1 MNIIKQERKK
11 KNSQENEKLKI
22 NFLSVKINKII
33 EIVIVPKKSSK
44 NFIYKNVAIDLDE
57 KLILKILSS
66 RYENVFIT
74 IISSENDL
82 KELSIRKPD
91 LVFSGV
97 KYFNFNNKKIWLNDF
112 LEDFGI
118 KYIVSNS
125 SALQNESDKNKA
137 KKIMQKTKVKT
148 ADFFLSFPGKH
159 PSESSLPL
167 KFPLFIKPSTGGNSL
182 GVDFNSIVYNYA
194 SFKAKVLDIKLN
206 QNLPSLV
213 ETYLSGKEYSVGIF
227 EDNTSGNLIAMP
239 IEIIVKKNING
250 HCILDF
256 NVKKN
261 DQEKVIEVLDMI
273 IFDKLVKLAKKSFK
287 ALGGKSIGRID
298 IKMNQSGIPHFIEAN
313 LMPGLEKGYFYRS
326 CLINFQMS
334 YEDMIFNI
342 ASIGLTSH

>member
-11 KNSQENEKLKI
+11 KNSQENQKLKI
-22 NFLSVKINKII
+22 NFLSVKINKTI
-33 EIVIVPKKSSK
+33 EIVIVPKKSNK
-44 NFIYKNVAIDLDE
+44 DFIYKNVAIDLDE

-74 IISSENDL
+74 TISSENDL

-97 KYFNFNNKKIWLNDF
+97 KYFYFNNKIIWLNDF

-118 KYIVSNS
+118 KYIVSSS
-125 SALQNESDKNKA
+125 SALQNEFNKNKA

-167 KFPLFIKPSTGGNSL
+167 KFPLFIKPLTGGNSR

-239 IEIIVKKNING
+239 IEIIVEKNING

-256 NVKKN
+256 NVKK
-261 DQEKVIEVLDMI
+261 MI
-273 IFDKLVKLAKKSFK
+273 KKK
-287 ALGGKSIGRID
+287 
-298 IKMNQSGIPHFIEAN
+298 
-313 LMPGLEKGYFYRS
+313 
-326 CLINFQMS
+326 
-334 YEDMIFNI
+334 
-342 ASIGLTSH
+342 